1 MKKILVILLL
11 IPTFSFSQKMSC
23 CKMSSTE
30 SFAILSNDAGFVSE
44 HLSPLPF
51 IFIPMSGEMTSI
63 KCSTG
68 EGTHAFIVKSKTA
81 SNNWLFIFHEWWG
94 LNDYIKQEAE
104 KIALELP
111 NVNIMALDLYDGSI
125 ATDPETAKG
134 LMEKTTDKRSREI
147 INCALEYTGDKAKIA
162 TLGWCMG
169 GGWSLQT
176 SLIAGKKAN
185 GCVMYYGMPE
195 QDIEKL
201 KKLETDVL
209 GIFAL
214 KDEWITT
221 QVVTDFESNMK
232 KAGKTL
238 TVKNYET
245 AHAFANPSN
254 PKFDKQASSDAYTL
268 MINYLKSKMK

>member
-1 MKKILVILLL
+1 MKKILVILLF
-11 IPTFSFSQKMSC
+11 IPAFSFSQKMSC

-30 SFAILSNDAGFVSE
+30 SFAILSQDADFVSE

-51 IFIPMSGEMTSI
+51 NFVPVLGEMQNL
-63 KCSTG
+63 KCATG
-68 EGTHAFIVKSKTA
+68 ESTNAFIVKSKIA

-104 KIALELP
+104 KIAVELP
-111 NVNIMALDLYDGSI
+111 NVNIIALDLYDGSV

-147 INCALEYTGDKAKIA
+147 INCAFEYTGANAKIV

-169 GGWSLQT
+169 GGWSLQA

-195 QDIEKL
+195 PDIEKL

-221 QVVTDFESNMK
+221 QVVADFELNMK

-238 TVKNYET
+238 TVKNYDT
-245 AHAFANPSN
+245 GHAFANPSN
-254 PKFDKQASSDAYTL
+254 PKFDKQASSDAYAH